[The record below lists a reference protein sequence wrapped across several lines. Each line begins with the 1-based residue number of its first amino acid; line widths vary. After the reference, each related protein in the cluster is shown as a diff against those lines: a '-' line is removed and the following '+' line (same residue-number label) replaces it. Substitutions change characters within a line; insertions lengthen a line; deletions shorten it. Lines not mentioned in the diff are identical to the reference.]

1 MTMKRKGYTFVEVL
15 ISLVVITIFFGILT
29 LIVDMTLRSYKVS
42 KATLQSLYANT
53 YVNFLFD
60 VMEGELKWAGS
71 GSSLLVNQRYKDDP
85 NKKLQKP
92 KFTLGVA
99 SSYTRPGENYKQIT
113 DHLWLYDSIDIE
125 KTADGFRIYV
135 TYVITYPVVLKRNN
149 DNPPTYS
156 PLQSGY
162 LGPSGWAIITNAL
175 SPSSSEYRPRYA
187 KLRYYLNG
195 QVFNG
200 GYVKPTDKFTLKEI
214 NLAVQSVST
223 DLDLLSEDKFV
234 YPVARFKN
242 AVFNNGYVTRSFRQV
257 IIEYN
262 STEKKFTMTRFMPA
276 LDLTNNYFPITLL
289 ENVEQVEA
297 SLVYRYRNE
306 EGGIEERRIR
316 FDNMADWNTYK
327 NSPAIQTIKDD
338 IIGLELKI
346 KWKMPW
352 GSLVGN
358 TGEIVKT
365 KFIVFPQAS
374 K

>member
-162 LGPSGWAIITNAL
+162 LGPSDWAIITNAL

-257 IIEYN
+257 IIEYD

-346 KWKMPW
+346 KWKMSW